1 MKKCANRPFRLSIW
15 LTALALIMGVFGA
28 NTTLANELSK
38 AANKTITGT
47 VYDAATNEPL
57 PLVTVA
63 VKGTT
68 IGMVTDIDGKY
79 TISAPDDATVLT
91 FSFVGYQT
99 LEEQIGTRTTID
111 VRMTELVT
119 SLEEVVVT
127 ALGVERETKA
137 LGYSVQEVQGD
148 DLVEARE
155 TNVVNSLSGK
165 VAGVQI
171 TGSGSGVG
179 GSSRVIIRGESSLNI
194 NANQPLFVVD
204 GIPISNSN
212 PGASGNGNLEVDYGN
227 SAGEVNP
234 DDIATISVL
243 KGPAAAALYG
253 SRAANGAILI
263 TTKSGK
269 GKKGLGVSV
278 NSNVTF
284 ENPLR
289 LPEWQDVYGQGNN
302 GQFTFVDGSGSGI
315 ADGVDESWGPKMDG
329 QLIPQFDSPRN
340 VDGFRGGDLNA
351 PAGSTITPTP
361 WTASPDN
368 INDFFETGITF
379 SNNVSLTSAGDN
391 GNVRLSWTNLDQQ
404 GMVPNTDLKR
414 NTLSLKTG
422 LNLTEKLTVNAS
434 VNYVNSKSG
443 NRPAISYGTESLMY
457 LWIWYGRQINTNNLR
472 NYWMPGL
479 EGQQQFNYN
488 YNYHDNPY
496 FTTYENTNGQNKD
509 RMFGTVSATYQF
521 TDELSLMVRTGIDFY
536 NELRD
541 RKRAF
546 STQRFPQGMYR
557 EDRLYFYE
565 QNSDFLLTYDK
576 TLNNDFRFTVSVGG
590 NQMRQTNNF
599 NKTVAPQLLIPEIY
613 NFSNS
618 AVNLQVEQ
626 YDAEKKINSFYGFGQ
641 LAYKNMI
648 FLDVTGRNDWSSTLP
663 SENNSYFY
671 PSATLSAALSDIFL
685 LPNAIS
691 FAKLRLAYAEVG
703 NDTNPY
709 SLSNVYGSSTAWG
722 GVQAKS
728 ESSTLANSELKP
740 ERTSSYEIGADL
752 RFLDGRLG
760 VDFTYYDNRTR
771 DQIIPI
777 TLDIATGYSSRII
790 NAGEIKNSG
799 MELMVMGSPIQKGNG
814 LSWDVGVN
822 FTRNRSTV
830 IELDENIDAYTLTER
845 NGAYVQAREG
855 ERMGDIYGVGFARV
869 EDPNSEYYGQIIHS
883 AEGTPLRDPEL
894 KKQGNYNPDWMMGI
908 QNSFSYKNFDL
919 NFLFD
924 IRQGG
929 IVVSRT
935 KTIGSTSGQLKETL
949 YGRENGYDLS
959 LEENGIVSPGV
970 VENPD
975 GSYSPNTTKVSSR
988 NWHNRYYERN
998 NVEAAKYDASY
1009 VKLREVRLSYTFP
1022 RTWFENSFLQSVKFS
1037 VVGRNLALW
1046 TENPH
1051 FDPDVM
1057 AMSGGTLQPGIEN
1070 MAYPSARSIGFNL
1083 NIKF

>member
-1 MKKCANRPFRLSIW
+1 MKKCAIRPLRVSIW

-28 NTTLANELSK
+28 NTTLANELPK

-79 TISAPDDATVLT
+79 NISVPDDATVLT

-111 VRMTELVT
+111 VQMTELVT

-155 TNVVNSLSGK
+155 TNMVNSLSGK
-165 VAGVQI
+165 VAGVQV
-171 TGSGSGVG
+171 TGSGTTIG

-204 GIPISNSN
+204 GIPISNGN
-212 PGASGNGNLEVDYGN
+212 AGASGSGNLEVDYGN

-234 DDIATISVL
+234 DDIASVSVL

-269 GKKGLGVSV
+269 GKKGIGVSV

-284 ENPLR
+284 DNPLR

-302 GQFTFVDGSGSGI
+302 GQFAFVDGSGSGI
-315 ADGVDESWGPKMDG
+315 ADGVDESWGPKMEG
-329 QLIPQFDSPRN
+329 QLIPQFDSPR
-340 VDGFRGGDLNA
+340 DAAGFRGGDLNA

-368 INDFFETGITF
+368 INDFFETGVTF
-379 SNNVSLTSAGDN
+379 SNNVSLTSASDN
-391 GNVRLSWTNLDQQ
+391 GNIRLSWTNLDQQ

-414 NTLSLKTG
+414 NTLALKTG

-434 VNYVNSKSG
+434 VNYVRSKSG

-472 NYWMPGL
+472 DYWMPGL

-496 FTTYENTNGQNKD
+496 FTTYENTNGQVKD
-509 RMFGTVSATYQF
+509 RVFGTVSATYQF
-521 TDELSLMVRTGIDFY
+521 TDELSLMVRTGLDFY

-557 EDRLYFYE
+557 EDDLYFYE

-590 NQMRQTNNF
+590 NQMRQINNY
-599 NKTVAPQLLIPEIY
+599 NRTVAPQLLIPEIY

-618 AVNLQVEQ
+618 AVNLQVAQ
-626 YDAEKKINSFYGFGQ
+626 SDSEKKINSFYGFGQ
-641 LAYKNMI
+641 LAFKNMI

-663 SENNSYFY
+663 ADNNSYFY
-671 PSATLSAALSDIFL
+671 PSVTLSGALSDMFV

-709 SLSNVYGSSTAWG
+709 SLTNVYGSSTAWG

-760 VDFTYYDNRTR
+760 VDFTYYDNRTK

-883 AEGTPLRDPEL
+883 AEGTPLRDSEL

-959 LEENGIVSPGV
+959 VDGNGIVSPGV

-975 GSYSPNTTKVSSR
+975 GSYSPNTFKISSR
-988 NWHNRYYERN
+988 DWHNRYYERN

-1009 VKLREVRLSYTFP
+1009 VKLREVRLSYNFP
-1022 RTWFENSFLQSVKFS
+1022 RTWFENSFIQSIKFS

-1046 TENPH
+1046 TDNPH

-1083 NIKF
+1083 NLKF

>member
-1 MKKCANRPFRLSIW
+1 MKNCANKPSRMSVW
-15 LTALALIMGVFGA
+15 LTALAIIMGVFMHPEAKAGA
-28 NTTLANELSK
+28 LTESLD
-38 AANKTITGT
+38 KTITGT
-47 VYDAATNEPL
+47 VVDAATNEPL
-57 PLVTVA
+57 PFVTVK

-68 IGMVTDIDGKY
+68 LGMVTDADGRFNLS
-79 TISAPDDATVLT
+79 IPDNSDVLV
-91 FSFVGYQT
+91 FSFVGYVT
-99 LEEQIGTRTTID
+99 LEETIGNRSVIN
-111 VRMTELVT
+111 VSLSENVT
-119 SLEEVVVT
+119 SLQEVVVT
-127 ALGVERETKA
+127 ALGVERESKA
-137 LGYSVQEVQGD
+137 LGYSVQEVQGEE
-148 DLVEARE
+148 LTEARE
-155 TNVVNSLSGK
+155 TNVVDALSGK
-165 VAGVQI
+165 IAGVQI

-179 GSSRVIIRGESSLNI
+179 GSSRVIIRGESSLNV

-204 GIPISNSN
+204 GIPISNNVNGS
-212 PGASGNGNLEVDYGN
+212 SGSGNLEVDYGN
-227 SAGEVNP
+227 AAGEINP
-234 DDIATISVL
+234 DDIASVSVL

-269 GKKGLGVSV
+269 GKRGLGITF
-278 NSNVTF
+278 NSNVSF

-302 GQFTFVDGSGSGI
+302 GQFAFVDGSGSGI
-315 ADGVDESWGPKMDG
+315 ADGVDESWGPRMDG
-329 QLIPQFDSPRN
+329 QLIPQFDSPR
-340 VDGFRGGDLNA
+340 DAEGFRGGDLNA

-361 WTASPDN
+361 WVANPDN
-368 INDFFETGITF
+368 INDFFETGVTLT
-379 SNNVSLTSAGDN
+379 NNISVSANNDF
-391 GNVRLSWTNLDQQ
+391 GNVRFSYTNLDQK

-414 NTLSLKTG
+414 NTVSLKTDM
-422 LNLTEKLTVNAS
+422 NLTDKLKVSAS
-434 VNYVNSKSG
+434 VNYVNTQSD

-479 EGQQQFNYN
+479 EGVQQFNYN

-496 FTTYENTNGQNKD
+496 FTTYENTNGQNKN
-509 RMFGTVSATYQF
+509 RMFGTVSASYQF

-546 STQRFPQGMYR
+546 STQRFPLGMYR
-557 EDRLYFYE
+557 EDKLFFYE
-565 QNSDFLLTYDK
+565 QNSDVLLTYNK
-576 TLNNDFRFTVSVGG
+576 EVNEDFSFTVSVGG
-590 NQMRQTNNF
+590 NRMSQTNNY
-599 NKTVAPQLLIPEIY
+599 NQTVAPQLLIPGIY

-618 AVNLQVEQ
+618 AVNLQVNQ
-626 YDAEKKINSFYGFGQ
+626 YDQEKKINSIYGYGQ
-641 LAYKNMI
+641 FAYKNML
-648 FLDVTGRNDWSSTLP
+648 FLDITGRNDWSSTLP
-663 SENNSYFY
+663 VENNSYFY
-671 PSATLSAALSDIFL
+671 PSITTSAVLSDMFI
-685 LPNAIS
+685 LPSVIS
-691 FAKLRLAYAEVG
+691 FAKVRAAYAEVG

-709 SLSNVYGSSTAWG
+709 SLTNVYNSSTAWG
-722 GVQAKS
+722 GVQAKT
-728 ESSTLANSELKP
+728 ESSTLANAELKP

-752 RFLDGRLG
+752 RMFGGRFG

-777 TLDIATGYSSRII
+777 TLDIATGYASRII
-790 NAGEIKNSG
+790 NAGEIQNNG
-799 MELMVMGSPIQKGNG
+799 IELMAYGTPVQKANG
-814 LSWDVGVN
+814 ITWDASVN
-822 FTRNRSTV
+822 FTRNRSKV
-830 IELDENIDAYTLTER
+830 IELDENVDAYTLTER
-845 NGAYVQAREG
+845 NGAFVQAREG

-869 EDPNSEYYGQIIHS
+869 EDPNSEYFGQIIHS

-908 QNSFSYKNFDL
+908 QNTLSYKNFSFG
-919 NFLFD
+919 FLFD
-924 IRQGG
+924 IRHGG

-949 YGRENGYDLS
+949 YGRENGYDLTQ
-959 LEENGIVSPGV
+959 EENGIVSPGV

-1009 VKLREVRLSYTFP
+1009 VKLREVRIGYTMP
-1022 RTWFENSFLQSVKFS
+1022 SSWFANSFVQSIKVS

-1083 NIKF
+1083 NVKF